1 MLAPLVGPMPL
12 GPDLVLP
19 DGFVLP
25 PWPQFVTLVVLLV
38 GVTALLWAL
47 KPKISDWTVLAATPW
62 IALGGIL
69 HALHQEPGQVAEI
82 PAWLDSFFGS
92 PAVYA
97 TVAVLGGV
105 VWIASTIKAAM
116 SDGLADR
123 PLGVIGTGFVV
134 MIAVLIT
141 FQAFDA
147 DVLNP
152 LWPAIILLISTLT
165 TALLWVVISLT
176 FTETAAYTRKTGAV
190 VLFAHVL
197 DAISTWVGHDVLGYP
212 ERTPLSRA
220 LIAVGEQLPIPE
232 VVGPTIVFVIVKI
245 ALVIGILLLFREWTR
260 EEPQQARIVLLFVAA
275 VGLGPGVHNV
285 MLFAITG
292 APA

>member
-19 DGFVLP
+19 DGFALP

-82 PAWLDSFFGS
+82 PGWLDPFFGS

-97 TVAVLGGV
+97 TVAILGGV
-105 VWIASTIKAAM
+105 VWIGSTIKAAM

-147 DVLNP
+147 DVLDP
-152 LWPAIILLISTLT
+152 LWPAIILLVSTLT

-176 FTETAAYTRKTGAV
+176 FTETAAYTGKTGAV

-220 LIAVGEQLPIPE
+220 LISVGELLPIPE
-232 VVGPTIVFVIVKI
+232 VVGPAIVFVIVKI
-245 ALVIGILLLFREWTR
+245 ALAIGILLLFREWTK

-275 VGLGPGVHNV
+275 VGLGPGIHNV